1 MHVASRRRARP
12 TSLCPPG
19 PVPGGHSAVS
29 GRHHPPGSQP
39 HTRCTRA
46 VGASPTTAS
55 TRPHPSAPYPTTRP
69 ARRARAL
76 TQALRTPPHAP
87 HGEHAPSPN
96 LSVPHHTPR
105 TASTAPHPPPPHPS
119 TRRDPRARALT
130 LARRTPPLAPHGE
143 HAPSPKRSVPHH
155 TPGRV
160 HGASSAV
167 TVPVPGSPPVPVRRA
182 HRRSAPAPWP
192 RTRRQYRPHRR
203 PGRRWC
209 AHAPPRA
216 RSHRVR

>member
-1 MHVASRRRARP
+1 PPGTSVPRLGYDMHVASRRRARP

-55 TRPHPSAPYPTTRP
+55 TRPHPSAPHPTTRP

-76 TQALRTPPHAP
+76 TQALRTPPH
-87 HGEHAPSPN
+87 
-96 LSVPHHTPR
+96 
-105 TASTAPHPPPPHPS
+105 
-119 TRRDPRARALT
+119 
-130 LARRTPPLAPHGE
+130 APHGE

-182 HRRSAPAPWP
+182 HRRSAP
-192 RTRRQYRPHRR
+192 
-203 PGRRWC
+203 
-209 AHAPPRA
+209 
-216 RSHRVR
+216 